1 MPVGVYDAP
10 ALPTLLPPVDAVVY
24 QPLAVKPVRAE
35 GVGKVKASSPATKL
49 AVSGDKAVPPLV
61 VAS

>member
-1 MPVGVYDAP
+1 MPVGVYEAP
-10 ALPTLLPPVDAVVY
+10 ASPTLLPPVDAVVY
-24 QPLAVKPVRAE
+24 QPLSVKPVRAE
-35 GVGKVKASSPATKL
+35 GVGRVKAVSPEIKL